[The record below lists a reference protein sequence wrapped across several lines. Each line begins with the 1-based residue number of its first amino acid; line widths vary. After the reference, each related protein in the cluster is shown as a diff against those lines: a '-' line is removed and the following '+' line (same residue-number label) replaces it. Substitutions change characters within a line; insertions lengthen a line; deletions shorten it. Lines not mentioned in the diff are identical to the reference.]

1 MDLRTAKSLSPRE
14 YHARRAAS
22 RRGPRRSGRVGRRS
36 MDEGHLVLDRRIR
49 KDLEILEQLWEELAV
64 GGFLSFLETLDS

>member
-1 MDLRTAKSLSPRE
+1 
-14 YHARRAAS
+14 
-22 RRGPRRSGRVGRRS
+22 